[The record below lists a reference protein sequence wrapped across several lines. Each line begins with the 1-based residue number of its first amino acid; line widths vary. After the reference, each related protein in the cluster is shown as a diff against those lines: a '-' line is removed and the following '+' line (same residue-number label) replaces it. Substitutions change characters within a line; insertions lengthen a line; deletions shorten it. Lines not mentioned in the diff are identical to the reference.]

1 MGHNEILIE
10 KVFEMFKK
18 RELSYRID
26 NSLKAHNLTLEEI
39 DYIKDEASKK
49 YNEYVV
55 ESIKKRNKICFYVGI
70 GLSLLFLIL
79 FFFYLP
85 TKSIVDNVTLLSVFG
100 AVSLSFSIYF
110 IYVFYKG
117 WYPENIAE
125 KPSIDFDLGNFFSF
139 FALLGLIP
147 SFIFFFIIQYRIENG
162 AKKTLIETKVET
174 VGVITSGA
182 FYESRSLKGR
192 RSNDAEITVKFVTKD
207 KDKRTI
213 KRTIDIMPNE
223 FNNYYKGQKVNLI
236 YSSVNPY
243 NFMLLNSDE
252 EVRAIFRTEER
263 EIVFD
268 DLTAFLEKNQKQISE
283 KLNTI
288 SYGWNYDSNK
298 NSWINSSRESV
309 IMKKDSDILFFPRK
323 GMDMF
328 LDNYLRKNQ
337 YKKVSEDIPG
347 IIDCYEKSNFRVEKM
362 SLRQGTEILFF
373 YRIYK
378 VN

>member
-1 MGHNEILIE
+1 MDNDKLIE
-10 KVFEMFKK
+10 KVFEMLKK
-18 RELSYRID
+18 NELSYRID
-26 NSLKAHNLTLEEI
+26 NSLKAYNLTTSEISIIREE
-39 DYIKDEASKK
+39 ATRK
-49 YNEYVV
+49 YKYYVI
-55 ESIKKRNKICFYVGI
+55 ETLKKRNKICFYI
-70 GLSLLFLIL
+70 GLGLIVLVSIL

-85 TKSIVDNVTLLSVFG
+85 TTSIVDNVTLISIFG
-100 AVSLSFSIYF
+100 AVLLSFSIYF
-110 IYVFYKG
+110 SYVFYKS
-117 WYPENIAE
+117 WYPENISENATL
-125 KPSIDFDLGNFFSF
+125 DFDLGGFFSF
-139 FALLGLIP
+139 FIPLAFIP
-147 SFIFFFIIQYRIENG
+147 SFVFFFIIQNRIENG

-174 VGVITSGA
+174 VGVITSGT

-192 RSNDAEITVKFVTKD
+192 RSNDAEITIKFKTKD

-213 KRTIDIMPNE
+213 KKTIEIMPNE

-252 EVRAIFRTEER
+252 EVKAIFKTEER

-288 SYGWNYDSNK
+288 AYGWNYDSNK

-323 GMDMF
+323 GMEMF

-378 VN
+378 SN

>member
-1 MGHNEILIE
+1 MDNDKLIE
-10 KVFEMFKK
+10 KVFEMLKK
-18 RELSYRID
+18 NELSYRID
-26 NSLKAHNLTLEEI
+26 NSLKAYNLTTSEISIIREE
-39 DYIKDEASKK
+39 ATRK
-49 YNEYVV
+49 YKYYVV
-55 ESIKKRNKICFYVGI
+55 ETLKKRNKICFYIGVGLI
-70 GLSLLFLIL
+70 VLVSIL

-85 TKSIVDNVTLLSVFG
+85 TTSIVDNVTLISIFG
-100 AVSLSFSIYF
+100 AVLLSFSIYF
-110 IYVFYKG
+110 SYVFYNS
-117 WYPENIAE
+117 WYPENISENATL
-125 KPSIDFDLGNFFSF
+125 DFDLGGFFSF
-139 FALLGLIP
+139 FVPLAFIP
-147 SFIFFFIIQYRIENG
+147 SFIFFFLIQNRIENG

-174 VGVITSGA
+174 VGVITSGT

-192 RSNDAEITVKFVTKD
+192 RSNDAEITIKFKTKD

-213 KRTIDIMPNE
+213 KKTIEIMPNE

-252 EVRAIFRTEER
+252 EVKAIFKTEER

-268 DLTAFLEKNQKQISE
+268 DLTGFLEKNQKQISE

-288 SYGWNYDSNK
+288 AYGWNYDSNK

-323 GMDMF
+323 GMEMF

-378 VN
+378 SN

>member
-1 MGHNEILIE
+1 M
-10 KVFEMFKK
+10 V
-18 RELSYRID
+18 S
-26 NSLKAHNLTLEEI
+26 
-39 DYIKDEASKK
+39 
-49 YNEYVV
+49 
-55 ESIKKRNKICFYVGI
+55 
-70 GLSLLFLIL
+70 IL

-85 TKSIVDNVTLLSVFG
+85 TTSIVDNVTLISIFG
-100 AVSLSFSIYF
+100 AVLLSFSIYF
-110 IYVFYKG
+110 SYVFYNS
-117 WYPENIAE
+117 WYPENISENATL
-125 KPSIDFDLGNFFSF
+125 DFDLGGFFSF
-139 FALLGLIP
+139 FVPLAFIP
-147 SFIFFFIIQYRIENG
+147 SFIFFFLIQNRIENG

-192 RSNDAEITVKFVTKD
+192 RSNDAEITVKFITKD

-213 KRTIDIMPNE
+213 KKTIEIMPNE

-252 EVRAIFRTEER
+252 EVRAIFKTEER
-263 EIVFD
+263 AIVFD
-268 DLTAFLEKNQKQISE
+268 DLTAFLENNQKQISE

-298 NSWINSSRESV
+298 NSWINSSRESLK
-309 IMKKDSDILFFPRK
+309 MKKDSDILFFPRK
-323 GMDMF
+323 GMEMF

-337 YKKVSEDIPG
+337 YVKVNEDIPG
-347 IIDCYEKSNFRVEKM
+347 VIDCYEKSNFRVEKM
-362 SLRQGTEILFF
+362 SLRQGTEIQFF